1 MKRSILLLFLYS
13 ACTAQVQTTSTEVS
27 AEAEI
32 SNQLGG
38 AVLWYQNSAEM
49 KLSYY
54 QSYQY
59 AKMML
64 DNKLER
70 SRLAK
75 PAAVVLDID
84 ETVLDNSPYE
94 AQIFDKGETYKS
106 ESWHKWT
113 EEARAAA
120 LPGALDF
127 VEYAKSRGVEVFYI
141 SNRSVSELEPT
152 IKNLKKEKFPNASE
166 EFVMLKSETSDK
178 TERRNKVLESHTVLV
193 YVGDNLTDYSELFAD
208 RDKNMG
214 KDLVEKYKDELLS
227 NFVMLPN
234 PMYGEWE
241 GAIYDNNYGLSDDLK
256 LKKRKEAL
264 IK

>member
-1 MKRSILLLFLYS
+1 MKKCIVLLFLYS
-13 ACTAQVQTTSTEVS
+13 ACTAQVPTTSTEVS

-32 SNQLGG
+32 SKQLGG
-38 AVLWYQNSAEM
+38 AVLWYQHSAEM
-49 KLSYY
+49 RLSYY

-59 AKMML
+59 AKMLL

-94 AQIFDKGETYKS
+94 ALIFDKGEVYKS
-106 ESWHKWT
+106 ESWYQWT
-113 EEARAAA
+113 NEARAAA

-127 VEYAKSRGVEVFYI
+127 VNYAKSRGVEVFYI
-141 SNRSVSELEPT
+141 SNRSVSELVPT
-152 IKNLKKEKFPNASE
+152 LKNLKKENFPNATE

-178 TERRNKVLESHTVLV
+178 TARRNKVLENHTVLV
-193 YVGDNLTDYSELFAD
+193 YVGDNLTDYSEVFAD
-208 RDKNMG
+208 RDKSMG
-214 KDLVEKYKDELLS
+214 KDLVDQQKDELLS

-241 GAIYDNNYGLSDDLK
+241 GAIYDNNYGLSNEIK
-256 LKKRKEAL
+256 LKKRSEAL